1 LDLTSNGKKNCILD
15 STIDPTD
22 TINLSAGAI
31 RGATIN
37 PGGLL
42 KIELDTRNP
51 EGVLTRKVTTK

>member
-1 LDLTSNGKKNCILD
+1 LGVTSIVNA
-15 STIDPTD
+15 TIDPTD

-31 RGATIN
+31 RGAAIN

-42 KIELDTRNP
+42 KVELDTSDP